1 MKKSLITLVF
11 VLLAGATFAQ
21 LKIYNTGKVAVGN
34 TATTPQFLLDLIG
47 GDINTQSARGYRI
60 DTFYVLRNNNH
71 HEDIFVGV
79 GAGNATMTGHYI
91 TSVGN
96 LAGHANT
103 TGTYN
108 TFLGYGSGY
117 NNTTGSSNTSIG
129 HTAMCANTTGVDNTF
144 TGSVAGYHNT
154 TGSYNTF
161 IGAQAGYTN
170 TIGANNVFIGLNAGY
185 SFNPATTSGNNTAV
199 GNYAGQSITTGIGN
213 TYLGYYSGIG
223 NTTGNY
229 NTNSGYNSGIS
240 NTTGRYNTY
249 LGYGANAGGNNYYHC
264 TAIGYNAV
272 VTDTNAVWIG
282 SSTGSKIGGWLPWF
296 SPSDGRFK
304 TNIQENVKG
313 LEFICKLRPITYQMN
328 TKQLDDFI
336 IQNMPDSI
344 KTMHQST
351 MNFAPSSAIIHSGF
365 IAQEVDSVANVC
377 GYVSS
382 IVHRPANNTD
392 PYTMAYSEFVVPLV
406 KAVQELSKKT
416 DSLQI
421 LNKLQQKQIAQIQ
434 NDLAA
439 CCGKPTNTDKMKS
452 DNTSGQGNN
461 ETTIQVEL
469 ASINQIILYQNEPN
483 PFDGS
488 TVIRYFI
495 PENIQI
501 EGYMVFYDSY
511 GNEIKKVEIKETGA
525 GKIEANAQNLAAG
538 IYSYSLIVNGKVVD
552 TKKMMK
558 NK

>member
-21 LKIYNTGKVAVGN
+21 LKIYNTGKIAVGN
-34 TATTPQFLLDLIG
+34 TATTPKFLLDLIG

-60 DTFYVLRNNNH
+60 DTNYVLRNNSH
-71 HEDIFVGV
+71 AQDIFVGV
-79 GAGNATMTGHYI
+79 GAGNATMTGHYV
-91 TSVGN
+91 TCVGN
-96 LAGHANT
+96 LSGCANT
-103 TGTYN
+103 WGTYN

-117 NNTTGSSNTSIG
+117 NNTEGISNTAIG
-129 HTAMCANTTGVDNTF
+129 HTAMCANTSGRDNTF
-144 TGSVAGYHNT
+144 TGFVAGYHNT

-161 IGAQAGYTN
+161 IGAQAGYIN
-170 TIGANNVFIGLNAGY
+170 TIGEDNVFIGLNAGY
-185 SFNPATTSGNNTAV
+185 NSSSFYNTAV
-199 GNYAGQSITTGIGN
+199 GNYAGQ
-213 TYLGYYSGIG
+213 G
-223 NTTGNY
+223 NTTG
-229 NTNSGYNSGIS
+229 S
-240 NTTGRYNTY
+240 YNTY
-249 LGYGANAGGNNYYHC
+249 LGYNANANAYNLDYS
-264 TAIGYNAV
+264 TAIGYNALISAPNTV
-272 VTDTNAVWIG
+272 VIG
-282 SSTGSKIGGWLPWF
+282 RSGINSIGGYAPW
-296 SPSDGRFK
+296 SNLSDGRFK

-313 LEFICKLRPITYQMN
+313 LEFINKLRPITYQVN
-328 TKQLDDFI
+328 TLQLDNFI

-344 KTMHQST
+344 KTQHQAGMDFASST
-351 MNFAPSSAIIHSGF
+351 AVIHSGF
-365 IAQEVDSVANVC
+365 IAQEVDSVANLC
-377 GYVSS
+377 GYEST

-392 PYTMAYSEFVVPLV
+392 PYSMAYSELVVPLV

-421 LNKLQQKQIAQIQ
+421 LNKLQQQQITKIQ

-439 CCGKPTNTDKMKS
+439 CCGKPTNLNNMKM
-452 DNTSGQGNN
+452 DNTTGQGNN

-469 ASINQIILYQNEPN
+469 ASIDQIILYQNEPN

-495 PENIQI
+495 PENMQI
-501 EGYMVFYDSY
+501 EAYLMFYDNY
-511 GNEIKKVEIKETGA
+511 GNEIKKVEVKETGA